1 MRLRYKTWTRQWLA
15 FLSLSILLI
24 TVALPPT
31 LTLALQTPARIGRID
46 LLWGAPE
53 TGNGTAVDYLSG
65 SVVRQNGKDV
75 NKPVAPATGKPAP
88 HIEYA
93 DVINLG
99 PVSNIKGVSVP
110 TKGTI
115 DNPLS
120 VLGKRWVLGSAQLVP
135 GGFGPLRC
143 AGLLG
148 CLEPTGRKVVNLG
161 TDTPDEFKL
170 VLVKISKNENT
181 ATFEAYVRA
190 CIKWRKRWKTCTPY
204 SIPTAFFI
212 TLPVN
217 AIMPIDIAVPAF
229 GFKLSPTA
237 AGNIK
242 NVLSK
247 ANLKQIGF
255 QAAGGV
261 VSSIPT
267 GSGGSGGGGSGSS
280 NPKQGGLT
288 VDRNSPGS
296 TIIQSPQGAT
306 GVGTGHMRSPVSSNA
321 PVTGVFGEPRGD
333 HDHSGVDYAVPVGT
347 PITAVDGGT
356 AYNMIDPRGYGY
368 FVVIDH
374 GNGTGSLY
382 AHLSQQQLASGQR
395 VVAGQ
400 QIGLSGGRAGAP
412 GSGRSTGPHLHLE
425 VFRGMTPGNPYT
437 GDPVNPLKYIKR

>member
-1 MRLRYKTWTRQWLA
+1 MRFKKKIWTRRWLA
-15 FLSLSILLI
+15 FMGLAIFLI
-24 TVALPPT
+24 TIALPPT
-31 LTLALQTPARIGRID
+31 LTLALQTPARMGRID

-93 DVINLG
+93 DVIDLG
-99 PVSNIKGVSVP
+99 PVSDIKGVSVP
-110 TKGTI
+110 TKGTV

-135 GGFGPLRC
+135 GGFGPLKC
-143 AGLLG
+143 AGPLG

-170 VLVKISKNENT
+170 VLVKISPDENK

-190 CIKWRKRWKTCTPY
+190 CIKLHRKWITCTPY
-204 SIPTAFFI
+204 SIPTAFLI

-267 GSGGSGGGGSGSS
+267 GGGGGGSRSS
-280 NPKQGGLT
+280 NPNQGSVT
-288 VDRNSPGS
+288 VDRHSFGTTMLTTNPKASG
-296 TIIQSPQGAT
+296 I
-306 GVGTGHMRSPVSSNA
+306 GTGSFISPVPLSYSASSRYGWRTLDGVTKFHKGTDY
-321 PVTGVFGEPRGD
+321 PVPM
-333 HDHSGVDYAVPVGT
+333 ST
-347 PITAVDGGT
+347 PLRAMDGGT
-356 AYNMIDPRGYGY
+356 VYHMEDPNGYGHY
-368 FVVIDH
+368 IVIDH
-374 GNGTGSLY
+374 GNGTLTLY
-382 AHLSQQQLASGQR
+382 GHMSQLQVPNGAR
-395 VVAGQ
+395 VEKGQ
-400 QIGLSGGRAGAP
+400 QIGLSGS
-412 GSGRSTGPHLHLE
+412 SGRSTGPHTHIE
-425 VFRGMTPGNPYT
+425 IIEGATPGDIYSGHDT
-437 GDPVNPLKYIKR
+437 DPQKRIP